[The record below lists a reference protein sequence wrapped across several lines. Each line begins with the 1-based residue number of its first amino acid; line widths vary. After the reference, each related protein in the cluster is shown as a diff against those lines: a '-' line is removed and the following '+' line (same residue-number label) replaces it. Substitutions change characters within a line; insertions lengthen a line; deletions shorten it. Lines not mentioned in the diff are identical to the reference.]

1 MLIKRS
7 EPKPGVLDEVIE
19 QHAQRLSHLDIHS
32 EEYAAAAASLKVLC
46 EAKASLPKPNV
57 ISADTAISAATNLMG
72 IFAILGYE
80 RAHVVTS
87 KALGFVWKPRS

>member
-19 QHAQRLSHLDIHS
+19 QHARRLKNLDIHT
-32 EEYAAAAASLKVLC
+32 EEYAAAAESLKVLC
-46 EAKASLPKPNV
+46 EAKASLPKPNI
-57 ISADTAISAATNLMG
+57 ISADMAVSAATNLVG
-72 IFAILGYE
+72 IFAILGHE

-87 KALGFVWKPRS
+87 KALSFIWKPRS